1 MNTIAARR
9 QGIGRHF
16 SQWLSRT
23 WELSFTD
30 KWYRIA
36 LHTGFW
42 LFLLFFWLR
51 ESVIVRI
58 TIRDPFAVTI
68 SGIALTLYLFYPLV
82 YCIVPLLQKR
92 KWLTVICLF
101 IVYYILAVSLRSYH
115 IVRNVSGPNLY
126 VEGQDFWTFVYRNHV
141 RPFKL
146 LEGFFSSITGLV
158 GIIYIPL
165 TLKFLRYAYQKNVR
179 QNQLEKE
186 KNLLELNF
194 LKAQINPHLLFN
206 TLNNLQSFIIHEE
219 KERSV
224 GLLTGLANLLR
235 LSLYEYKDE
244 YVTLS
249 QEIKLLRNYIA
260 VESVRHDDYSQIE
273 LDIAETDLS
282 YPLPALLFMP
292 LVENAF
298 KYSYTL
304 ERSYVRIRLRTIDD
318 QLQLEIFNTC
328 TTQRNASG
336 GIGLANVKKRLEY
349 YFPGRH
355 IFTCTDGGDNYT
367 VNLIIYPAK
376 K

>member
-1 MNTIAARR
+1 MNIIAAKR

-16 SQWLSRT
+16 SQWLSSI

-42 LFLLFFWLR
+42 LILLFFGLR
-51 ESVIVRI
+51 ESVIVHI
-58 TIRDPFAVTI
+58 TPRDPFAVAF
-68 SGIALTLYLFYPLV
+68 SGIVLTLYLFYPLV

-92 KWLTVICLF
+92 KWITAICLF
-101 IVYYILAVSLRSYH
+101 IVYYIGAVYLRSYH
-115 IVRNVSGPNLY
+115 IVRNVSGPNLW

-141 RPFKL
+141 RSVKL

-158 GIIYIPL
+158 SIIYIPL
-165 TLKFLRYAYQKNVR
+165 TLKFLRYAYQKNTR

-206 TLNNLQSFIIHEE
+206 TLNNLQSFIIHED

-235 LSLYEYKDE
+235 LSIYEYRDE

-260 VESVRHDDYSQIE
+260 VESVRHDEYSQIE

-304 ERSYVRIRLRTIDD
+304 ERSYVRIRLRTIND
-318 QLQLEIFNTC
+318 QLQLEIYNTC
-328 TTQRNASG
+328 TTQRNATG

-355 IFTCTDGGDNYT
+355 IFNCSDGGDNYT
-367 VNLIIYPAK
+367 VNLMIYPVK

>member
-1 MNTIAARR
+1 
-9 QGIGRHF
+9 
-16 SQWLSRT
+16 
-23 WELSFTD
+23 
-30 KWYRIA
+30 
-36 LHTGFW
+36 
-42 LFLLFFWLR
+42 
-51 ESVIVRI
+51 
-58 TIRDPFAVTI
+58 
-68 SGIALTLYLFYPLV
+68 
-82 YCIVPLLQKR
+82 VPLLQKR
-92 KWLTVICLF
+92 KWITVVCLF
-101 IVYYILAVSLRSYH
+101 IVYYIAAVYLRSYH
-115 IVRNVSGPNLY
+115 IVRNVSGPNLW
-126 VEGQDFWTFVYRNHV
+126 VEGQDFWTFVYKNHV
-141 RPFKL
+141 RPAKL
-146 LEGFFSSITGLV
+146 LEGFLSSITGLIS
-158 GIIYIPL
+158 IIYIPL
-165 TLKFLRYAYQKNVR
+165 TLKFLRYAYQKNAL

-224 GLLTGLANLLR
+224 SLLTGLANLLR
-235 LSLYEYKDE
+235 LSLYEYRDE
-244 YVTLS
+244 FVTLS

-260 VESVRHDDYSQIE
+260 VESVRHDEYSQIE

-304 ERSYVRIRLRTIDD
+304 ERSYVRIRLGTIND
-318 QLQLEIFNTC
+318 QLTLEIYNTC

-355 IFTCTDGGDNYT
+355 IFNCSDGGDNYT
-367 VNLIIYPAK
+367 VNLMIYPVK

>member
-16 SQWLSRT
+16 SQWLSRP

-42 LFLLFFWLR
+42 LVLLFFGLR

-58 TIRDPFAVTI
+58 ALRHPFAVAF
-68 SGIALTLYLFYPLV
+68 SGIVLTLYLFYPLV

-92 KWLTVICLF
+92 KWITAVCLF
-101 IVYYILAVSLRSYH
+101 IVYYIVAVYLRSYH
-115 IVRNVSGPNLY
+115 IVRFVSGPNLW
-126 VEGQDFWTFVYRNHV
+126 VEGQDFWTFMYKYHV

-158 GIIYIPL
+158 SIIYIPL
-165 TLKFLRYAYQKNVR
+165 TLKFLRYAYQKNAR

-186 KNLLELNF
+186 KTLLELNF

-244 YVTLS
+244 YVTLL
-249 QEIKLLRNYIA
+249 QEVKLLRNYIA
-260 VESVRHDDYSQIE
+260 VESVRHDEYSQIE
-273 LDIAETDLS
+273 LDIVESDLS

-304 ERSYVRIRLRTIDD
+304 ERSFVSIRLRTIND
-318 QLQLEIFNTC
+318 QLHLEIFNTC
-328 TTQRNASG
+328 TTQRNATG
-336 GIGLANVKKRLEY
+336 GIGLANVKKRMEY

-355 IFTCTDGGDNYT
+355 IFTCTDKGDNYT

>member
-1 MNTIAARR
+1 MNTIAAKRH
-9 QGIGRHF
+9 GIGRHF
-16 SQWLSRT
+16 SQWLSST
-23 WELSFTD
+23 WELSFTN

-42 LFLLFFWLR
+42 LVLLFFGLR
-51 ESVIVRI
+51 ESVIVHI
-58 TIRDPFAVTI
+58 APRDPFAVNL

-92 KWLTVICLF
+92 KWITVVCLF
-101 IVYYILAVSLRSYH
+101 IVYYIAAVYLRSYH
-115 IVRNVSGPNLY
+115 IVRNVSGPNLW
-126 VEGQDFWTFVYRNHV
+126 VEGQDFWTFVYKNHV
-141 RPFKL
+141 QPAKL
-146 LEGFFSSITGLV
+146 LEGFLSSITGLIS
-158 GIIYIPL
+158 IIYIPL
-165 TLKFLRYAYQKNVR
+165 TLKFLRYAYQKNAR

-224 GLLTGLANLLR
+224 SLLTGLANLLR
-235 LSLYEYKDE
+235 LSLYEYRDE
-244 YVTLS
+244 FVTLS

-260 VESVRHDDYSQIE
+260 VESVRHDEYSQIE

-304 ERSYVRIRLRTIDD
+304 ERSYVRIRLGTIND
-318 QLQLEIFNTC
+318 QLTLEIYNTC

-355 IFTCTDGGDNYT
+355 IFNCSDGGDNYT
-367 VNLIIYPAK
+367 VNLMIYPVK

>member
-1 MNTIAARR
+1 MNAIAAKK
-9 QGIGRHF
+9 QGIGRRF
-16 SQWLSRT
+16 TQWLIST
-23 WELSFTD
+23 WELSFIN

-42 LFLLFFWLR
+42 LVLLFFGLR
-51 ESVIVRI
+51 ESVIVHI
-58 TIRDPFAVTI
+58 TVRDPFAVAF
-68 SGIALTLYLFYPLV
+68 SGILLTLYLFYPLV
-82 YCIVPLLQKR
+82 YCIVPLFQKR
-92 KWLTVICLF
+92 KWVTVVCLF
-101 IVYYILAVSLRSYH
+101 IIYYIAAVYLRSYH
-115 IVRNVSGPNLY
+115 IVRNVSGPNVW

-146 LEGFFSSITGLV
+146 LEGFISSITGLIS
-158 GIIYIPL
+158 IIYIPL
-165 TLKFLRYAYQKNVR
+165 TLKFLRYAYKKNAR

-186 KNLLELNF
+186 KTQLELNF

-206 TLNNLQSFIIHEE
+206 TLNNLQSFIIHGE

-235 LSLYEYKDE
+235 LSLYEYRDE

-260 VESVRHDDYSQIE
+260 VESVRHDEYSQIE
-273 LDIAETDLS
+273 LDIAETNLS
-282 YPLPALLFMP
+282 YQLPALLFMP

-304 ERSYVRIRLRTIDD
+304 ERSYVRICLRTVND

-328 TTQRNASG
+328 TTQRSASG

-355 IFTCTDGGDNYT
+355 NFTCTDKGDNYT
-367 VNLIIYPAK
+367 VNLTIYPAK